1 MKLIGELK
9 TQVDQASTREEAKG
23 LILSAGMELTEEEMD
38 EVSGGISSAP
48 SPTIAKNGR
57 L

>member
-9 TQVDQASTREEAKG
+9 TQVDQASTREEAKE
-23 LILSAGMELTEEEMD
+23 LVLSAGMELTEEEMD